1 MSRAESHPAA
11 GVEDAGSAASLAAE
25 FPGWR
30 VFRSRG
36 SRRRWWA
43 TRGGNQNFAEG
54 RDDGWAMTVD
64 ADDEAG
70 LRRALAAQE
79 SLVS

>member
-1 MSRAESHPAA
+1 MCGAEIHPAA
-11 GVEDAGSAASLAAE
+11 GVEGAGPTARLAAE

-54 RDDGWAMTVD
+54 RGDGWAMTVD

-70 LRRALAAQE
+70 LRQALAAQE
-79 SLVS
+79 SLVP